1 MTLLSIVIFNINN
14 KNNGNIKK
22 SKYAIMAIEKGNLR
36 NKSAGKEEVMKRKL
50 AGVLACILAFG
61 CVCGCAKGGAESS
74 SSSEET
80 VEGIVFESVFENSN
94 TSTISAEENTVYT
107 INKDIS
113 GKNYIKL
120 TLKTDV
126 QLLGEYE
133 YANAENPS
141 QVAKEEFFI
150 EASDGQTEVEFKQ
163 FLDTYRSNAVGAFD
177 KVLKSIKLTNK
188 SGKAGNVTLL
198 DVSVSDREFPE
209 DAMMVYLEKGEMK
222 IGADLATSGT
232 LSYLERT
239 SYDGQTV
246 DEVLD
251 ADGDVV
257 YCVDGVSRPDV
268 THLSSSV
275 NLVNIYDAGRQIQQS
290 YYANVGGTTEAT
302 DGENGYTRGW
312 TFTGSTDGY
321 YWPYNPVQAG
331 DCADNPGQV
340 IDFEVGDDYI
350 YVKARAMDW
359 GKGFAEKWADKYGR
373 LPNGLPHNTV
383 KGGVT
388 TKSYMENTYRIVNNM
403 VIVENTF
410 IDWNGFTD
418 MDMVPVHT
426 NELPATFVS
435 QSLDNFV
442 VYEGQ
447 FPWVGSEVTVH
458 KNIINS
464 TDPNHLKID
473 QHPEDW
479 FAWVSEGE
487 TFGVGVYVAN
497 VDYYSVGRTTP
508 SANISDWKNTGA
520 QNAPMVMDPVL
531 LSNKPL
537 PDSNHTSCY
546 VFNTS
551 YTAPVTMWT
560 MKEYDKMRYSYAICV
575 DYINVMRE
583 YFKDLSQD
591 ESMQNKQ
598 FDVWSKKA

>member
-36 NKSAGKEEVMKRKL
+36 NKSAGKEELMKRKL

-198 DVSVSDREFPE
+198 DVSVSDREFPQ

-257 YCVDGVSRPDV
+257 YCVDGVSRTDAK
-268 THLSSSV
+268 HLSSS
-275 NLVNIYDAGRQIQQS
+275 
-290 YYANVGGTTEAT
+290 
-302 DGENGYTRGW
+302 
-312 TFTGSTDGY
+312 
-321 YWPYNPVQAG
+321 
-331 DCADNPGQV
+331 
-340 IDFEVGDDYI
+340 
-350 YVKARAMDW
+350 
-359 GKGFAEKWADKYGR
+359 
-373 LPNGLPHNTV
+373 GLP
-383 KGGVT
+383 
-388 TKSYMENTYRIVNNM
+388 
-403 VIVENTF
+403 
-410 IDWNGFTD
+410 
-418 MDMVPVHT
+418 P
-426 NELPATFVS
+426 
-435 QSLDNFV
+435 
-442 VYEGQ
+442 
-447 FPWVGSEVTVH
+447 
-458 KNIINS
+458 
-464 TDPNHLKID
+464 
-473 QHPEDW
+473 
-479 FAWVSEGE
+479 
-487 TFGVGVYVAN
+487 
-497 VDYYSVGRTTP
+497 
-508 SANISDWKNTGA
+508 
-520 QNAPMVMDPVL
+520 L
-531 LSNKPL
+531 LAMP
-537 PDSNHTSCY
+537 
-546 VFNTS
+546 
-551 YTAPVTMWT
+551 
-560 MKEYDKMRYSYAICV
+560 
-575 DYINVMRE
+575 
-583 YFKDLSQD
+583 
-591 ESMQNKQ
+591 
-598 FDVWSKKA
+598 

>member
-1 MTLLSIVIFNINN
+1 M
-14 KNNGNIKK
+14 KK
-22 SKYAIMAIEKGNLR
+22 KFACA
-36 NKSAGKEEVMKRKL
+36 
-50 AGVLACILAFG
+50 LACFLALG
-61 CVCGCAKGGAESS
+61 CTVGCAKGETNSGSS
-74 SSSEET
+74 SSGEEVVEDGIRYESVLGETET
-80 VEGIVFESVFENSN
+80 VAL
-94 TSTISAEENTVYT
+94 SAEGNTKYT
-107 INKDIS
+107 IDKDIS

-120 TLKTDV
+120 TLKTNV

-133 YANAENPS
+133 YANADNPS

-150 EASDGQTEVEFKQ
+150 EASDGETEVEFKQ

-177 KVLKSIKLTNK
+177 KVLKSITLTNK
-188 SGKAGNVTLL
+188 SGVAGNVTML
-198 DVSVSDREFPE
+198 DVSVSDREFPQNE
-209 DAMMVYLEKGEMK
+209 MMVFLEKGEIK

-239 SYDGQTV
+239 SYGGQTV
-246 DEVLD
+246 DEILT
-251 ADGDVV
+251 AEGDVV
-257 YCVDGVSRPDV
+257 YCVDGVSRAGT

-290 YYANVGGTTEAT
+290 YYANVGGNTENT
-302 DGENGYTRGW
+302 NGENGYTRGW

-340 IDFEVGDDYI
+340 VDFEVGKDYI

-359 GKGFAEKWADKYGR
+359 GKGLAKKWEDKYTSIPDGKK
-373 LPNGLPHNTV
+373 HNTV
-383 KGGVT
+383 VGGVT
-388 TKSYMENTYRIVNNM
+388 TKSYMENTYRIVNNV

-418 MDMVPVHT
+418 MDMVPYHT

-447 FPWVGSEVTVH
+447 VPWVSGELTTY
-458 KNIINS
+458 KNLKNA
-464 TDPNHLKID
+464 TDPAHT
-473 QHPEDW
+473 QVTGHPEDW

-508 SANISDWKNTGA
+508 TANISDWKNTGA
-520 QNAPMVMDPVL
+520 QNAPMVLDPVL
-531 LSNKPL
+531 LSNKPM

-546 VFNTS
+546 VFNSS
-551 YTAPVTMWT
+551 YTAPVKMWT
-560 MKEYDKMRYSYAICV
+560 MREYEKMRYAYAISV
-575 DYINVMRE
+575 DYLNVMRE
-583 YFKDLSQD
+583 QFKELSQD

-598 FDVWSKKA
+598 FDEWASK